1 MIFAAKLSASFT
13 LSIRL
18 PGKNGVNA
26 AIFSLESFLHRMKCM
41 SMVASVAANQGFLSM
56 RMNIIA
62 ATAFLAL
69 ASTAANAVVVTGLYN
84 TGLGVGGAALAPGD
98 GQQDANYTLTA
109 STLTGVNPGDPTFTY
124 FNGAYAAENAGSRW
138 ISYSGSPFAG
148 VGGFTVSTT
157 FDLTGYVPGSAAIS
171 GNWGVDN
178 DGEIF
183 LNGVTTGI
191 TLSGSSTL
199 NFNVLHAFNITSG
212 FIAGVN
218 TLSFVNFD
226 AGSPAAVRLDNAVL
240 TANAIDGVPEAATWV
255 MLIAGFGLT
264 GAVMRRRRTA
274 IAA

>member
-1 MIFAAKLSASFT
+1 MVDYVGITAASIAAK
-13 LSIRL
+13 
-18 PGKNGVNA
+18 
-26 AIFSLESFLHRMKCM
+26 
-41 SMVASVAANQGFLSM
+41 QGIVSM

-62 ATAFLAL
+62 ATVFLAL
-69 ASTAANAVVVTGLYN
+69 ASTGANAVVVTGLYN
-84 TGLGVGGAALAPGD
+84 TGLGVGGVALAPGD
-98 GQQDANYTLTA
+98 GQQDANYPVTA
-109 STLTGVNPGDPTFTY
+109 SSLTGVNPGDPTFTY
-124 FNGAYAAENAGSRW
+124 YNGAYAAENAGSRW

-157 FDLTGYVPGSAAIS
+157 FNLTGYDPASAAIS
-171 GNWGVDN
+171 GSWGVDN

-191 TLSGSSTL
+191 TLTGSTAA
-199 NFNVLHAFNITSG
+199 NFNVLHAFSITSG

-240 TANAIDGVPEAATWV
+240 TANPVPEAATWV

-264 GAVMRRRRTA
+264 GVVMRRRRTA
-274 IAA
+274 LAA